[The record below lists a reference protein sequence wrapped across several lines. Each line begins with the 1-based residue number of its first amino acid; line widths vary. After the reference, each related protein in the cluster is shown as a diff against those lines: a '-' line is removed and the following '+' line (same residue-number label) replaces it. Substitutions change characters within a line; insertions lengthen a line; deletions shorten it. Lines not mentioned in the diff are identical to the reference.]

1 MYINKRIIKNLI
13 SDYKS
18 RTSKPRAIIRELPKN
33 VLLEPINYCNLR
45 CPVYSTSRIGKDI
58 QRLMTLDEYKM
69 IINQIPA
76 GTNVSLYLY
85 GESFLHPDIFEMIS
99 LAKKQNL
106 NVYMHS
112 NLNLE
117 NSVIQKIAKSGIDL
131 ISASI
136 DGASKET
143 YEKFRKKGN
152 YELAWSNFLELDR
165 LKAELNANFTLVW
178 QFIVNKNNE
187 HEMDKAVEMLKS
199 MKSSPRISFIPMG
212 FREEM
217 PDYYQFNKEQLNILY
232 ERWLPENKEYLN
244 PYIKNN
250 CNPPVVDNTI
260 CNFLFD
266 TTLIT
271 ANGDVLPCCFT
282 YQKKHSFGNAFETPL
297 LEIWNNKAYQTSR
310 KFFFDKEFKGC
321 NTICANCDN
330 FIRIETKNV
339 FIRNYHFL
347 IWLLKKIKMKS
358 KEIATG

>member
-1 MYINKRIIKNLI
+1 MYIDKRILKNLI
-13 SDYKS
+13 SEYKT
-18 RTSKPRAIIRELPKN
+18 RVSKPKAIIKNLPKN
-33 VLLEPINYCNLR
+33 VLLEPINYCNLS
-45 CPVYSTSRIGKDI
+45 CPVCSTARIGKDI
-58 QRLMTLDEYKM
+58 QRLMTLDEYKG
-69 IINQIPA
+69 IINQLPA
-76 GTNVSLYLY
+76 ETNVSLYHY

-99 LAKKQNL
+99 LAKKRNL

-112 NLNLE
+112 NLNIDK
-117 NSVIQKIAKSGIDL
+117 SIIPKIAKSGIDL

-165 LKAELNANFTLVW
+165 LKKEYNADFTLAW

-187 HEMDKAVEMLKS
+187 HEMDKAVEILKS

-217 PDYYQFNKEQLNILY
+217 PDYYQFSKEQLMVLY
-232 ERWLPENKEYLN
+232 AKWLPQNKEYHN

-250 CNPPVVDNTI
+250 LNPPVIDNTI

-266 TTLIT
+266 TMLIT

-282 YQKKHSFGNAFETPL
+282 YQKKHSFGNAFENPL
-297 LEIWNNKAYQTSR
+297 IEIWNNKAYQDSR
-310 KFFFDKEFKGC
+310 KFFFDKSYNEC
-321 NTICANCDN
+321 NTICAQCDN
-330 FIRIETKNV
+330 FVRIESKNIV
-339 FIRNYHFL
+339 IRNFYFL
-347 IWLLKKIKMKS
+347 IWLLKKINRKT
-358 KEIATG
+358 KEVVKG